1 VQAMDLPPLRRS
13 EATGA
18 ESSERGLLR
27 RIATQDRTAMREF
40 YLLYHR
46 RLARFLMRITP
57 RFDLAEEIINDT
69 MLIVWQQAPRFRGE
83 SRVSTWVMGIAY
95 RQGLRS
101 LRTRMRADARAV
113 GPELVEDAADSQEA
127 EHRDWLGKG
136 LAGLSTEHR
145 LALELT
151 YYGGYSCEEIATIMN
166 CPVNTVK
173 TRMFYAREKLRSVLP
188 GLATPG
194 GSAS

>member
-1 VQAMDLPPLRRS
+1 MEAMDLPPLRRS
-13 EATGA
+13 ETVGA

-27 RIATQDRTAMREF
+27 RIAAQDRVAMREF

-46 RLARFLMRITP
+46 RLARFLMRITS

-69 MLIVWQQAPRFRGE
+69 MLIVWQQASRFRAD
-83 SRVSTWVMGIAY
+83 SRVSTWIMGIAF

-101 LRTRMRADARAV
+101 LRTVTRAESHAV
-113 GPELVEDAADSQEA
+113 SPELDGEPSESLDA
-127 EHRDWLGKG
+127 EHRDWLGKA
-136 LAGLSTEHR
+136 LAVLSTEQR

-151 YYGGYSCEEIATIMN
+151 YYGGYSCEEIATIMD

-173 TRMFYAREKLRSVLP
+173 TRMFYAREKLRAVLP
-188 GLATPG
+188 ELAAPI
-194 GSAS
+194 GSAP

>member
-83 SRVSTWVMGIAY
+83 SRVSTW
-95 RQGLRS
+95 
-101 LRTRMRADARAV
+101 
-113 GPELVEDAADSQEA
+113 DAADSQDA

>member
-1 VQAMDLPPLRRS
+1 MDIPPIRRS
-13 EATGA
+13 ETTGG

-27 RIATQDRTAMREF
+27 RIAAQDRTAMREF

-83 SRVSTWVMGIAY
+83 SRVSTWVMGIAF

-101 LRTRMRADARAV
+101 LRTAMRADARAV
-113 GPELVEDAADSQEA
+113 SPELVDEAADSQET
-127 EHRDWLGKG
+127 EHRDWLGKA
-136 LAGLSTEHR
+136 LDELSTEQR

-151 YYGGYSCEEIATIMN
+151 YYGGYSCEEIATIME

-173 TRMFYAREKLRSVLP
+173 TRMYYAREKLRSVLP
-188 GLATPG
+188 ELAAPR

>member
-1 VQAMDLPPLRRS
+1 VEAVDLPPLRRS
-13 EATGA
+13 ETAGA

-27 RIATQDRTAMREF
+27 RIAGQDRVAMREF

-83 SRVSTWVMGIAY
+83 SRVSTWVMGIAF

-101 LRTRMRADARAV
+101 LRTTMRAEARAV
-113 GPELVEDAADSQEA
+113 SPELVDEAADSQEA
-127 EHRDWLGKG
+127 EHRDWIGKS
-136 LAGLSTEHR
+136 LSELSAEQR
-145 LALELT
+145 LVLELT
-151 YYGGYSCEEIATIMN
+151 YYGGYSCDEIATIMD

-173 TRMFYAREKLRSVLP
+173 TRMYYARQKLRSVLP
-188 GLATPG
+188 ALATPH

>member
-1 VQAMDLPPLRRS
+1 MDISPMRRS
-13 EATGA
+13 ESTGA

-27 RIATQDRTAMREF
+27 RIAAKDRAAMREF

-83 SRVSTWVMGIAY
+83 SRVSTWVMGIAF

-113 GPELVEDAADSQEA
+113 APELVDEAAESQEA
-127 EHRDWLGKG
+127 EHRDWLGKA
-136 LAGLSTEHR
+136 LDELSTEQR

-151 YYGGYSCEEIATIMN
+151 YYGGYSCEEIATIMD

-173 TRMFYAREKLRSVLP
+173 TRMYYARAKLRSVLP
-188 GLATPG
+188 ELAAPG